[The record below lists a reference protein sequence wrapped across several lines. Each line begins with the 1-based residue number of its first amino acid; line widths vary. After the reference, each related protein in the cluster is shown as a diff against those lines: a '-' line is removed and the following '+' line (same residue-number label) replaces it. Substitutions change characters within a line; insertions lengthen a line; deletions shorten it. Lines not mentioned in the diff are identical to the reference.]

1 MRINIIE
8 IELTLDEKSEIYFNI
23 SAENALRMKY
33 DIADDLHLVSI
44 SPIEQFDKGADHFVI
59 KSEVYKF
66 ARKD

>member
-1 MRINIIE
+1 MRIQVIE
-8 IELTLDEKSEIYFNI
+8 IEITSDERSELHPNI
-23 SAENALRMKY
+23 DAEQAMRLKY
-33 DIADDLHLVSI
+33 EIEDELHLVKI